1 MGKFHNAIKPAHKE
15 FIEKQHLFF
24 VGTAPLSPDG
34 RVNLS
39 PKGLDCF
46 RVLSENKVAYMDL
59 ISSGNETSAH
69 TLENG
74 RITIMFCSFEGAPN
88 ILRLYGKGFTILRDT
103 EEWETYSSHFTIYP
117 STRQVIVADI
127 DIVQTSC
134 GFGVPLFDYAG
145 ERDIHFEWA
154 EKKGQDGLMEYVREK
169 NLVSLDGLPTSL
181 AAWQSSNRQSDSEIS

>member
-1 MGKFHNAIKPAHKE
+1 MGKLHDSIKPAHQE
-15 FIEKQHLFF
+15 FIEKQHIFF
-24 VGTAPLSPDG
+24 VSTAPLSADG

-46 RVLSENKVAYMDL
+46 RVLGENKVGYMDL

-88 ILRLYGKGFTILRDT
+88 ILRLYGKGFTVLSGT
-103 EEWETYSSHFTIYP
+103 KEWEQYSPHFTIYP
-117 STRQVIVADI
+117 STRQLIVADI
-127 DIVQTSC
+127 DLVQTSC
-134 GFGVPLFDYAG
+134 GFGVPLYAYNG

-154 EKKGQDGLMEYVREK
+154 EKKGADGLHEYIQK
-169 NLVSLDGLPTSL
+169 NNLTSLDGLPTSL
-181 AAWQSSNRQSDSEIS
+181 GL